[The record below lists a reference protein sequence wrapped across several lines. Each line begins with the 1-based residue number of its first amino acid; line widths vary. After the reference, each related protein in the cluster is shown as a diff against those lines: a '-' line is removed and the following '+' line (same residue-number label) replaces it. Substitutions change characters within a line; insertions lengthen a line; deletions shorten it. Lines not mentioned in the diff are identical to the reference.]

1 METQNNDLTD
11 PENVQNISD
20 LQEIYETNPEK
31 NVSNLSEL
39 NIPDPQE
46 VDEPNPETNVSNPS
60 EPIIHPKIHPK
71 IQELK
76 QKLDYLEQYITLPA
90 KIELCGIQN
99 LKKETGKNWED
110 RLMYLMF
117 SAHIP
122 LGWILDTVP
131 ENDIE
136 PNVVQLTFISNHVK
150 QRVVNILNEYLNNDY
165 DNTVYI
171 E

>member
-1 METQNNDLTD
+1 MENPNNDLTD
-11 PENVQNISD
+11 PENVQNI
-20 LQEIYETNPEK
+20 
-31 NVSNLSEL
+31 
-39 NIPDPQE
+39 PDPQE
-46 VDEPNPETNVSNPS
+46 IDEPNPETNVSNPS
-60 EPIIHPKIHPK
+60 EPMIHPK

-90 KIELCGIQN
+90 KIELFGIQN

-110 RLMYLMF
+110 RVMYLMF

-136 PNVVQLTFISNHVK
+136 PNVVQLSFISNHVK